1 MPGSRSSRQRSSA
14 ERACIAALLLAAFA
28 VDARAQVTDFVVDGD
43 RIARPLAASPG
54 DPSRGRA
61 IVADRQKGLCV
72 LCHSGPFPEVRF
84 QGNLAPDLAGAG
96 ARWDEGQLRLRIAD
110 SARLDPQTIMPSYHR
125 LDGFVRVAAPFAGR
139 PIFTAEEVED
149 VVAYLVTLK

>member
-1 MPGSRSSRQRSSA
+1 ML
-14 ERACIAALLLAAFA
+14 AALAG
-28 VDARAQVTDFVVDGD
+28 DACAQVADFVVAGD
-43 RIARPLAASPG
+43 RIDRPLSATPG
-54 DPSRGRA
+54 DPARGRA

-96 ARWDEGQLRLRIAD
+96 ARWDEGQLRLRIVD

-125 LDGFVRVAAPFAGR
+125 IDGLTRVAAQFSGK
-139 PIFTAEEVED
+139 PIFTADEVED